1 MRIHPVTIYEI
12 NSILQSVERNGA
24 FPNTDI
30 SFAVSTYNYK
40 KSDIASMRANLVERL
55 DKMSISLFPNVD
67 ANFISNIT
75 SRYKDKSIIK
85 RLASSRGDS
94 LGEHDNFREI
104 HDVYMH
110 DYILERRG
118 KLLNFDKCSFV
129 TLNKDLIDFYK
140 KEDTAN
146 KHVFIHPYKLT
157 MELWMSG
164 CSSSDLKVAALTE
177 SISRCFFLNNVD
189 IRNKIEALSRFYNES
204 SPDYSKNTFD
214 TILLGLF
221 SRDRDLLRYLD
232 EYQENNQKAEF
243 GKAEELKQKIIER
256 GNELNT
262 KHIVQMDEMQDNL
275 NEVVRNSQMLRES
288 FEQKLIEH
296 TEEIK
301 NVRKQ
306 NLESSVRIGQLQAE
320 NEEVKKSI
328 EATKENIKSLLKKK
342 QKVKLALEKI
352 DKDIDEMTTKMSNSI
367 SYCDYWFM
375 IIVVILFILFTIIS
389 ILLVIFNENKTSV
402 PNIISYVLT
411 LLSALFS
418 LLKYKGEIFH
428 PIVYKHEI
436 KKRQEEYWIV
446 NHVEYQEALDKRS
459 ELQGEL
465 KETENELERLLG

>member
-1 MRIHPVTIYEI
+1 
-12 NSILQSVERNGA
+12 
-24 FPNTDI
+24 
-30 SFAVSTYNYK
+30 
-40 KSDIASMRANLVERL
+40 
-55 DKMSISLFPNVD
+55 
-67 ANFISNIT
+67 
-75 SRYKDKSIIK
+75 
-85 RLASSRGDS
+85 
-94 LGEHDNFREI
+94 
-104 HDVYMH
+104 
-110 DYILERRG
+110 
-118 KLLNFDKCSFV
+118 
-129 TLNKDLIDFYK
+129 
-140 KEDTAN
+140 
-146 KHVFIHPYKLT
+146 

-465 KETENELERLLG
+465 NETENELERLLG